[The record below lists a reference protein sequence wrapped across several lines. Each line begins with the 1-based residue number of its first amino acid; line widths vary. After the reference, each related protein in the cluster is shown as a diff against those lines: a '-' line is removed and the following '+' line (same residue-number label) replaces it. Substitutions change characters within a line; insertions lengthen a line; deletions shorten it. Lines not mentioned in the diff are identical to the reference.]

1 MSDTPLL
8 QVRQLEVVYN
18 RVATAIQGVSL
29 DVPEGTIV
37 ALVGTNGAGKTTTLR
52 AISGFL
58 PSEDVAITD
67 GAITLRG
74 ERINGL
80 LPHQLAKAG
89 IILVPE
95 RDKVF
100 GTLSIQDNLAFAL
113 ATGCG
118 DQIERIHGY
127 FPRLR
132 ERSAQLAGYLS
143 GGEKQMLAIG
153 MALLCRPTLLL
164 IDELSLGLAPIAIKE
179 LMGAC
184 CQISR
189 ELALTVLLVEQNA
202 KAALSIADLGYVME
216 SGRVVFTGTAP
227 SCYRIQTCASFI
239 WAVRGRLKIKVIATS
254 SSIAANADGGADGAR
269 GSRVRLHFGGL
280 TALNGV
286 GFKATMANCWRSSA
300 RTERARQPCLIASMA
315 SIARPPATSCT
326 MVTT

>member
-1 MSDTPLL
+1 MTGNPLL

-29 DVPEGTIV
+29 DVPEGEIV

-67 GAITLRG
+67 GLITLRG
-74 ERINGL
+74 ESINGRI
-80 LPHQLAKAG
+80 PHQLAKAG

-100 GTLSIQDNLAFAL
+100 ATLSVQDNLAFA
-113 ATGCG
+113 AREDGAMTV
-118 DQIERIHGY
+118 DRVYGY

-132 ERSAQLAGYLS
+132 ERSSQLAGYLS

-179 LMGAC
+179 LMERLRE
-184 CQISR
+184 ISR
-189 ELALTVLLVEQNA
+189 ELRLTVLLVEQNA
-202 KAALSIADLGYVME
+202 KAALSIADRGYVME
-216 SGRVVFTGTAP
+216 SGRIVFSGKADELLLHP
-227 SCYRIQTCASFI
+227 D
-239 WAVRGRLKIKVIATS
+239 VREFYL
-254 SSIAANADGGADGAR
+254 GGAGQADSKSYR
-269 GSRVRLHFGGL
+269 DIKQYRRKRRWWS
-280 TALNGV
+280 
-286 GFKATMANCWRSSA
+286 
-300 RTERARQPCLIASMA
+300 
-315 SIARPPATSCT
+315 
-326 MVTT
+326 

>member
-1 MSDTPLL
+1 MTETPLL

-18 RVATAIQGVSL
+18 RVATAVQGVSL
-29 DVPEGTIV
+29 DVPEGEIV

-74 ERINGL
+74 EAINGRR
-80 LPHQLAKAG
+80 PHQLAKSG

-95 RDKVF
+95 REKVF
-100 GTLSIQDNLAFAL
+100 ATLSVQDNLAFA
-113 ATGCG
+113 AREAGSIT
-118 DQIERIHGY
+118 IERIHGY

-179 LMGAC
+179 LMNRLQ
-184 CQISR
+184 QISR
-189 ELALTVLLVEQNA
+189 ELKLTVLLVEQNA
-202 KAALSIADLGYVME
+202 KAALSIADHGYVME
-216 SGRVVFTGTAP
+216 SGRVVFSGKAADLLSHP
-227 SCYRIQTCASFI
+227 D
-239 WAVRGRLKIKVIATS
+239 VREFYL
-254 SSIAANADGGADGAR
+254 GGAGQVENKSYRDIKQYRRKRRWWG
-269 GSRVRLHFGGL
+269 
-280 TALNGV
+280 
-286 GFKATMANCWRSSA
+286 
-300 RTERARQPCLIASMA
+300 
-315 SIARPPATSCT
+315 
-326 MVTT
+326 